1 MVEEKPTTAYIL
13 SLIGGI
19 MILVGGLS
27 VVTMMGM
34 WRWGMMHGWAFR
46 FGPAVIERW
55 AFIPM
60 MFTLLGLFGVV
71 CGIIVIVGAAMLN
84 SRPEEHFKW
93 GTMILIFSVLSV
105 FGGMGGFLVG
115 LILGVVGGAL
125 AISWK
130 PR

>member
-1 MVEEKPTTAYIL
+1 MVEERPTTAYIL

-27 VVTMMGM
+27 TVAMMGM
-34 WRWGMMHGWAFR
+34 WQWGMMHGWSGR
-46 FGPAVIERW
+46 FGPAVIDKW
-55 AFIPM
+55 AFIPTT
-60 MFTLLGLFGVV
+60 FTFLGLFGAL

-84 SRPEEHFKW
+84 SRPEDHFRW
-93 GTMILIFSVLSV
+93 GTLILIFSVLSI

>member
-13 SLIGGI
+13 SLIGGV

-27 VVTMMGM
+27 TVAVMGM
-34 WRWGMMHGWAFR
+34 WRWGMMHGWNLR
-46 FGPAVIERW
+46 FAPTVIDRW
-55 AFIPM
+55 TFIPM
-60 MFTLLGLFGVV
+60 MFTILGLFGAI
-71 CGIIVIVGAAMLN
+71 CGIIVIVGSHMLK

-93 GTMILIFSVLSV
+93 GTMILIFSVLSI
-105 FGGMGGFLVG
+105 FGGVGGFVVG

>member
-1 MVEEKPTTAYIL
+1 MIEERPTTAYIL

-27 VVTMMGM
+27 TVAMMGM
-34 WRWGMMHGWAFR
+34 WRWGMMRGWSER
-46 FGPAVIERW
+46 FAPAVIGKW

-60 MFTLLGLFGVV
+60 MFTLLGLFGVA

-84 SRPEEHFKW
+84 SRPEDHFRW
-93 GTMILIFSVLSV
+93 GTLILIFSVLSV